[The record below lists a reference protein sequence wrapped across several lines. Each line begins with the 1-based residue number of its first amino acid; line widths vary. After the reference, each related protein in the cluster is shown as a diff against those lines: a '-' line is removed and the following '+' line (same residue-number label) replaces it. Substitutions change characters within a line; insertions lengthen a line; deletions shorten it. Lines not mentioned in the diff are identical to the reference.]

1 MAIADNTADSLSTV
15 TKFTLGAAGSA
26 ASATGAASQA
36 AKAGATVVGIEASLR
51 GDLKSKGDIVIAG
64 AVEGEVSSDSK
75 VVIAQG
81 GSVTGRV
88 TASEVVIE
96 GRLSGDTAALKSL
109 SILSSAE
116 VRGDVTTP
124 VIMIEPGAT
133 FVGRCS
139 MTEQVVAGAT
149 K

>member
-1 MAIADNTADSLSTV
+1 MAIGGNTADSLSTT
-15 TKFTLGAAGSA
+15 TKFTLGAAASA
-26 ASATGAASQA
+26 ATG
-36 AKAGATVVGIEASLR
+36 KAGATVIGPEAAIR
-51 GDLKSKGDIVIAG
+51 GDVKSKGDVVIAG
-64 AVEGEVSSDSK
+64 AVEGEVSSDAK

-81 GSVTGRV
+81 GTVSGRV
-88 TASEVVIE
+88 AAPEVVIE
-96 GRLSGDTAALKSL
+96 GRLVGDSAAIKSL

-133 FVGRCS
+133 FIGRCS
-139 MTEQVVAGAT
+139 MTEQSASGSASGAA